1 MANEVVALD
10 PFGKTIHLLPAV
22 SIIENEAAEIFDD
35 AATVIEKPALVIEVT
50 ENNETQ
56 LYYFRSVG
64 WNNTLLITVRHTNNR
79 WEAYNFIKNASSQ
92 FLLSVLKKGRQ
103 IL

>member
-10 PFGKTIHLLPAV
+10 PFGKTIHLLPV
-22 SIIENEAAEIFDD
+22 VWFSENETAEIFDD
-35 AATVIEKPALVIEVT
+35 ATTVIEKPALVIEVT
-50 ENNETQ
+50 ENNQTE

-79 WEAYNFIKNASSQ
+79 WEAYNFLKNPSSQ
-92 FLLSVLKKGRQ
+92 FLSTILKKGRQ